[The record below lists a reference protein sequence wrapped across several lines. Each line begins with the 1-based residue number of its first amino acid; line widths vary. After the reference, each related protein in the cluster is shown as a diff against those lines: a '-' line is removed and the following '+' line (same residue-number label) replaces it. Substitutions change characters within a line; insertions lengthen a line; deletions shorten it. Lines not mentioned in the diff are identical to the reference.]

1 MKIFAVDTCCMAAT
15 AAVMDDCRLVAET
28 VVNHRKTHSQKMM
41 PQIEAILSQAE
52 VDISDI
58 DYFAAAVGPG
68 SFTGVRIGVA
78 TVKSMAQAAG
88 KECVAVST
96 LEALANASRVFPGIL
111 CPILDARRDQVY
123 NALFSGG
130 ESFLRLCP
138 DRALALSDLLY
149 ELEKRPEPVLFMG
162 DGTLVYREEI
172 ATRLG
177 RRAQF
182 AQRMLNM
189 NLASSVCEVAFE
201 KVQQGEVLPYGE
213 LVPAYVRLSQAERD
227 LKKKMENGVEK

>member
-1 MKIFAVDTCCMAAT
+1 MSSSLTCVPAT
-15 AAVMDDCRLVAET
+15 GTPMTR
-28 VVNHRKTHSQKMM
+28 
-41 PQIEAILSQAE
+41 
-52 VDISDI
+52 
-58 DYFAAAVGPG
+58 
-68 SFTGVRIGVA
+68 
-78 TVKSMAQAAG
+78 
-88 KECVAVST
+88 
-96 LEALANASRVFPGIL
+96 
-111 CPILDARRDQVY
+111 ARRV
-123 NALFSGG
+123 GV
-130 ESFLRLCP
+130 
-138 DRALALSDLLY
+138 
-149 ELEKRPEPVLFMG
+149 LEKRPEPVLFMG

-227 LKKKMENGVEK
+227 LKKKMENGNFN